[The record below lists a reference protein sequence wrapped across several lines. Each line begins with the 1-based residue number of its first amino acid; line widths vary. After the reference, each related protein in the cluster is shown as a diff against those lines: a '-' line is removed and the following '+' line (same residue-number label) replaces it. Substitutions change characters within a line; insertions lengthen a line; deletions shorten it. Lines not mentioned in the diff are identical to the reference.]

1 MSIGDVFLLIVRW
14 LHLLSAAVWVG
25 GGLFYLLVLMPAL
38 HRTGASPHRLMTE
51 VANEFRSLV
60 NTCIIILL
68 ATGVILALNRLT
80 ASNTDTPY
88 AITLGLK
95 SILSVWMVWL
105 VRSQQHRNRTLA
117 PYLHGDHQ
125 STSTFQ
131 KIVHSVSGYYA
142 IVLLGV
148 IIFFL
153 SDLLKILFEI
163 TL

>member
-1 MSIGDVFLLIVRW
+1 MSIGDIFLLIVRW
-14 LHLLSAAVWVG
+14 LHLLSAAAWVG

-38 HRTGASPHRLMTE
+38 RRSGASPRRLMTE

-88 AITLGLK
+88 AMTLGMK

-105 VRSQQHRNRTLA
+105 VRSQQHRNQSLA

-125 STSTFQ
+125 SSSTLQ
-131 KIVHSVSGYYA
+131 KIVRNISGSYA
-142 IVLLGV
+142 IVLLGI